1 MAQAVIGALRV
12 NLGIDSAQ
20 FDAGL
25 KNAHKRL
32 DGFDRA
38 LKSGALAVGTLAVA
52 AAAAG
57 AAVSIALTKT
67 SLETIDA
74 QSKLAARVGG
84 SVSAIQTLE
93 HAAGLAGVSQEQLA
107 KSVEKLNER
116 LGEAARKGSGP
127 AAEALERLGIAA
139 DKLSAMDADE
149 RLATLA
155 DRMAELGYT
164 TQQQADTL
172 RQFGIRNAEIIN
184 LLQGGGEAIRSA
196 RTEIEALGIAVSDV
210 DAKTIERANDAMSK
224 IGTAMTGIGNQIAVR
239 LAPLIEIVADEMVEF
254 AKAGGGAGAVIDQAF
269 SKAVLV
275 VTTLNREI
283 YNTRI
288 TIDELIAGII
298 ESLDWAAKL
307 GPRLISWATDGAL
320 TPEDVGYRDTVH
332 SFGRLR
338 DELEKPPSYEEWM
351 EWYNSLR
358 AKAQETSQAI
368 IDAMDSAQSGA
379 GGTVAAPQLTEL
391 DMDRMARLQEQRE
404 GELAYLRQSLLS
416 EAEFERNSYAERMIA
431 LQEFLDQQMLTK
443 QDYDALS
450 ERAHQEHEERM
461 RDISQRSIDME
472 LRARRDMANRVSS
485 LFDTL
490 SSALSSAGEEN
501 FRIAKALSLA
511 SAVVKGQEAIV
522 SSYAQGAKF
531 GGPALGAVYA
541 GIAAAATAAQIAQ
554 IASAQP
560 NSAGST
566 GGAPAAAAPPTGG
579 AGQLEQ
585 SSTLYVEGINPDR
598 LYSGVQVRELAERL
612 YEYQKDGGTVV
623 FSEQ

>member
-20 FDAGL
+20 FNAGL
-25 KNAHKRL
+25 KNAQNRL

-38 LKSGALAVGTLAVA
+38 LKSGAIAVGALGVA
-52 AAAAG
+52 AASAG
-57 AAVSIALTKT
+57 AAVSLALTKA

-84 SVSAIQTLE
+84 SVSAIQTLD

-107 KSVEKLNER
+107 KAVEKLNER

-127 AAEALERLGIAA
+127 AAEALERLGLAA
-139 DKLSAMDADE
+139 EKLSAMDADE
-149 RLATLA
+149 RLAALA

-224 IGTAMTGIGNQIAVR
+224 IGTAMEGIGNQIAVR

-269 SKAVLV
+269 SIAVAV
-275 VTTLNREI
+275 IAKFNREV
-283 YNTRI
+283 YLGRI
-288 TIDELIAGII
+288 AIDNLVGGVIDLIDTMAG
-298 ESLDWAAKL
+298 AT
-307 GPRLISWATDGAL
+307 PRFISWLSRGKL
-320 TPEDVGYRDTVH
+320 TPEDLGFKETETAWGTLKDT
-332 SFGRLR
+332 
-338 DELEKPPSYEEWM
+338 LEEPPSYEEWM
-351 EWYNSLR
+351 EWYDALR
-358 AKAQETSQAI
+358 TKAQETSQAV
-368 IDAMDSAQSGA
+368 IDAMNKSQSGGA
-379 GGTVAAPQLTEL
+379 GDGALQLSEADT
-391 DMDRMARLQEQRE
+391 DRMARLQEQRE
-404 GELAYLRQSLLS
+404 SELQYLRQSLLS

-443 QDYDALS
+443 QEYDALS
-450 ERAHQEHEERM
+450 ERAHEEHEGRM
-461 RDISQRSIDME
+461 RDISERSIEME
-472 LRARRDMANRVSS
+472 LRARRDMANRVAG

-598 LYSGVQVRELAERL
+598 LYSGDAVRQLAERL
-612 YEYQKDGGTVV
+612 RDYQKDGGTVV
-623 FSEQ
+623 FAEP